1 MNCCTTTACGRP
13 TWGCNSGPLAHYC
26 LRARG
31 TRSYARAVDILTEVP
46 NLVRRYRHG
55 DAFRHYVRE
64 RRPLVLAALL
74 IFSTISL
81 ATTSGMVVYIGGTNA
96 LVVLLCLL
104 AAPLVLIGSAL
115 VQAYIFFSW
124 LEGRALGSTR
134 PVDVPWTAAFLFVA
148 VPFFVL
154 ALLSLKLACTLLVI
168 AIFTPVAYALI
179 DS

>member
-1 MNCCTTTACGRP
+1 M
-13 TWGCNSGPLAHYC
+13 
-26 LRARG
+26 
-31 TRSYARAVDILTEVP
+31 DILTEAP

-55 DAFRHYVRE
+55 DAFRHYIRE
-64 RRPLVLAALL
+64 RRALVAAALV
-74 IFSTISL
+74 IFSSLSL

-96 LVVLLCLL
+96 LVVLVCLL
-104 AAPLVLIGSAL
+104 LAPFVLIGSVL

-124 LEGRALGSTR
+124 LERRALGSSR
-134 PVDVPWTAAFLFVA
+134 PLDVPWALAFLFVA

-168 AIFTPVAYALI
+168 AVFTPVAYALI

>member
-1 MNCCTTTACGRP
+1 
-13 TWGCNSGPLAHYC
+13 
-26 LRARG
+26 
-31 TRSYARAVDILTEVP
+31 VDILTEAP

-55 DAFRHYVRE
+55 DAFRHYVQE
-64 RRPLVLAALL
+64 RRPLVVAALV
-74 IFSTISL
+74 IFSTLSL

-104 AAPLVLIGSAL
+104 LAPFVLIGSAL

-124 LEGRALGSTR
+124 LERRALGSSR

-148 VPFFVL
+148 LPFFVL

>member
-1 MNCCTTTACGRP
+1 M
-13 TWGCNSGPLAHYC
+13 
-26 LRARG
+26 
-31 TRSYARAVDILTEVP
+31 DILTEVP

-55 DAFRHYVRE
+55 DAFRHYVQE
-64 RRPLVLAALL
+64 RRPLVAAALV
-74 IFSTISL
+74 IFSTLSL
-81 ATTSGMVVYIGGTNA
+81 ATTSGTVVYVGGTNA

-104 AAPLVLIGSAL
+104 LAPFVLIGSVL

-124 LEGRALGSTR
+124 LERRALGSSR
-134 PVDVPWTAAFLFVA
+134 PLDVPWTLAFLFVA

>member
-1 MNCCTTTACGRP
+1 M
-13 TWGCNSGPLAHYC
+13 
-26 LRARG
+26 
-31 TRSYARAVDILTEVP
+31 DILTEVP

-55 DAFRHYVRE
+55 DAFRHYVHE
-64 RRPLVLAALL
+64 RRPLVLAALV
-74 IFSTISL
+74 IFAAISL

-104 AAPLVLIGSAL
+104 AAPFVLIGSVI

-124 LEGRALGSTR
+124 LERRALGSSR
-134 PVDVPWTAAFLFVA
+134 PVDVPWALAFLFVA

-168 AIFTPVAYALI
+168 ALCTPVAYALI